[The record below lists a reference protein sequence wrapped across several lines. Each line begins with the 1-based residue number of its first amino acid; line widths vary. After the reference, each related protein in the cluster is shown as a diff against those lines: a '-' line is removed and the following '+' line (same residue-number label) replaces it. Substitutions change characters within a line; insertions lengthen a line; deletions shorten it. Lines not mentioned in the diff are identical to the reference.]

1 MMRKSSV
8 FLRKGGASL
17 ARNGYRVNPGT
28 GLLAARRRAGY
39 LQRAYPS
46 RATEQDDQLS
56 SPWPR
61 DRKFESTS
69 LQHGVKCEPDF
80 RRGSRRRLSEFRLMS
95 VKVRVPGATR
105 IFRNAGTDGTRWR
118 GAGTLARN
126 R

>member
-61 DRKFESTS
+61 DRKERPILVLPRAAPISS
-69 LQHGVKCEPDF
+69 A
-80 RRGSRRRLSEFRLMS
+80 S
-95 VKVRVPGATR
+95 A
-105 IFRNAGTDGTRWR
+105 
-118 GAGTLARN
+118 
-126 R
+126 